1 MEIKENTIIKLMTIG
16 MRTINH
22 DNNGAPA
29 SQIRLRIQVQKRIY
43 RMSTANTNVVL
54 GTSHDNIPTQR
65 VELLPIFC
73 NATMT
78 RAKMEITK

>member
-1 MEIKENTIIKLMTIG
+1 MG
-16 MRTINH
+16 MSTINH

-29 SQIRLRIQVQKRIY
+29 SQIRLSIQVQKRMYKI
-43 RMSTANTNVVL
+43 STAKTNAVL

-65 VELLPIFC
+65 VVLLPMFC
-73 NATMT
+73 NATIT